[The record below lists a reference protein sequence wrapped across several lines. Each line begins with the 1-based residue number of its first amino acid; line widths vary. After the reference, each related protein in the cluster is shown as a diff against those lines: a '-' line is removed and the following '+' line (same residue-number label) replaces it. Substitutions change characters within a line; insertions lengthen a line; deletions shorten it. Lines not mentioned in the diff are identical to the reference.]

1 MRETLRFAAIIKLP
15 SSVSR
20 ERKLAKVEEL
30 LKMLG
35 LKECADGLV
44 GGELLKGIS
53 GGERRRLSLACEM
66 VGRGHSRSLSQLN
79 AIHIDQRSGG
89 VDLGR
94 TGMSTHSVTVSSYFI
109 STIQTSG
116 LDANTARTI
125 VEVLRNIARSG

>member
-1 MRETLRFAAIIKLP
+1 M
-15 SSVSR
+15 SR

-66 VGRGHSRSLSQLN
+66 VS
-79 AIHIDQRSGG
+79 
-89 VDLGR
+89 
-94 TGMSTHSVTVSSYFI
+94 
-109 STIQTSG
+109 
-116 LDANTARTI
+116 
-125 VEVLRNIARSG
+125 

>member
-20 ERKLAKVEEL
+20 RRKLAKVEEML
-30 LKMLG
+30 DILG

-66 VGRGHSRSLSQLN
+66 VSDGIFGVFDGLLRC
-79 AIHIDQRSGG
+79 IDQRSGG
-89 VDLGR
+89 VGLGR
-94 TGMSTHSVTVSSYFI
+94 TGMCLPFSVCLTPDQHYRQVDSMPTQHGPSLKSFA
-109 STIQTSG
+109 T
-116 LDANTARTI
+116 LP
-125 VEVLRNIARSG
+125 EVGA